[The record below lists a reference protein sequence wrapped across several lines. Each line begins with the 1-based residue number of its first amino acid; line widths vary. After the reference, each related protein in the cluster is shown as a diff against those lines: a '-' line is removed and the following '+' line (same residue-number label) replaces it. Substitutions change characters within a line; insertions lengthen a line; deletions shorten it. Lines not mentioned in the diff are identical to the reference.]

1 VTSQGAGKEEAEPDS
16 SLTRAEVRGPVAAPP
31 PPLDAKVPSVR
42 PIPTDPA
49 GEELRD
55 WLVWLSHV
63 RFLVIT
69 VLFAVVLVLKNYIGA
84 PAPAVFFFPIV
95 LVWYA
100 LAFFFLLLIRWLS
113 VPAERA
119 RPVPRWVGPIQ
130 IFCDLLMVTGVVF
143 ATGGNESYFITLYL
157 LVILVASILFTRA
170 GAFVVAGVSYVL
182 LGGLVELT
190 FYDKLPRTGTGMPAG
205 PALLSWLGNN
215 LFYFLAVAYL
225 SSLLMQTLRH
235 RGAELR
241 AQREEL
247 LDLRAFNEDI
257 IESMRGGLLTTDQD
271 GRILLLN
278 RAGEEIT
285 GRSFARVNGQ
295 MLRNVFP
302 DFPLDFVPHPADDG
316 TTPAVQGEEARRPA
330 GRPRARFEG
339 RKEVVFRTTDGRE
352 RYLGLSVSPVRT
364 PRLGQDA
371 IVGYVYNF
379 QDLTELRRLEQEV
392 AVRDRMAALGRLS
405 AAIAHEIRQPLTAM
419 AGAVNELARMVPM
432 GEDEQKL
439 VHIVSQESARLNQI
453 IADVLSYSG
462 EKTYTF
468 TEADPREIIEETLLL
483 LERHT
488 GRTPKHRIVRAFES
502 GPIRMRVDRD
512 RLKQVLWNLGDNAL
526 RAMPEGGTLTVAME
540 SRMNRVRITFRDTG
554 VGLGE
559 GDAQK
564 IFEPYH
570 TTFPGGTGLGLA
582 IVYEIVKAHG
592 GTVSVFSKRN
602 QGAEFVVELPR
613 APVPPRDTPGE
624 QAQKTPA
631 GAGRR
636 GV

>member
-1 VTSQGAGKEEAEPDS
+1 
-16 SLTRAEVRGPVAAPP
+16 
-31 PPLDAKVPSVR
+31 VR
-42 PIPTDPA
+42 PPVSPTSDPA

-55 WLVWLSHV
+55 WLVWLSRV

-84 PAPAVFFFPIV
+84 PAPAIFFVPVV
-95 LVWYA
+95 LVWYV
-100 LAFFFLLLIRWLS
+100 LAFFFGLLIRGLS
-113 VPAERA
+113 VPVERA
-119 RPVPRWVGPIQ
+119 RRVPRWVAPIQ
-130 IFCDLLMVTGVVF
+130 ILCDLLMVTGVVF
-143 ATGGNESYFITLYL
+143 ATGGHESYFITLYL
-157 LVILVASILFTRA
+157 LVILVASILFTRV

-190 FYDKLPRTGTGMPAG
+190 YYDKLPRTALGIPSG
-205 PALLSWLGNN
+205 PFLLSWLGNN

-257 IESMRGGLLTTDQD
+257 IESMRGGLLTTDEA

-285 GRSFARVNGQ
+285 GRTFTRVCGQ
-295 MLRNVFP
+295 MLRDVFP
-302 DFPLDFVPHPADDG
+302 DFPLDALPGAPADATAPGWEGDVAHRSG
-316 TTPAVQGEEARRPA
+316 GR
-330 GRPRARFEG
+330 GRPRFEG

-364 PRLGQDA
+364 PRSGQDA

-439 VHIVSQESARLNQI
+439 VRIVSQESARLNQI

-468 TEADPREIIEETLLL
+468 AEADPREILEETLLL

-488 GRTPKHRIVRAFES
+488 GRTPRHHIVRAFE
-502 GPIRMRVDRD
+502 GGYVRMRADRD
-512 RLKQVLWNLGDNAL
+512 RLKQVFWNLGDNAL
-526 RAMPEGGTLTVAME
+526 RAMPDGGTLTVGME
-540 SRMNRVRITFRDTG
+540 SRPNRVRITFRDTG
-554 VGLGE
+554 VGLAE

-592 GTVSVFSKRN
+592 GSVSVFSKRN

-613 APVPPRDTPGE
+613 APVSTPETPQGRGE
-624 QAQKTPA
+624 KAPA
-631 GAGRR
+631 TAGRR
-636 GV
+636 SA